1 VEKNSFG
8 FWSALFLVI
17 ANMIGT
23 GIYTT
28 TGFLVADLPASGG
41 ILMLWVL
48 GGIAALGGALSYA
61 ALAKRYPRSG
71 GEYHF
76 LSQLY
81 HPALGFLAGIVSI
94 IAGFSAPIAASA
106 YAFGKYLPL
115 PLSEMGRQVAAAL
128 LIIALVSLHTL
139 NLGRVARIQN
149 FFVLLKV
156 SLLIGLIVGGLF
168 ILPTPPHE
176 LTCPRIDWST
186 LSVGATALIFISYAY
201 SGWNAAAYIMSE
213 VPRATQV
220 IPRAIPAGTL
230 TVMALYVAFN
240 FVLLR
245 HLSIQELS
253 GKVEVGRLLA
263 QKLWGSAGD
272 ALLGWGIS
280 LAMVSSVSAMLMIS
294 PRVLSVMGED
304 YPIFR
309 FFTQRNTHGSP
320 IFSLALIAV
329 LAIFILFLAAFD
341 AILNYIGFLL
351 SLFAALTVL
360 GLFLRHTREKGLPWD
375 LGLFFVVLTA
385 WMVLNNF
392 LNRPYE
398 SLVGIGTIAVGLI
411 LYFVIA
417 KRSNI
422 RAGSIYRKEETQSPH
437 RDPV

>member
-1 VEKNSFG
+1 
-8 FWSALFLVI
+8 
-17 ANMIGT
+17 MIGT

-41 ILMLWVL
+41 VLMLWVL
-48 GGIAALGGALSYA
+48 GGVAALGGALAYA
-61 ALAKRYPRSG
+61 ALARRHPRSG

-94 IAGFSAPIAASA
+94 VAGFSAPIAASA

-115 PLSEMGRQVAAAL
+115 SLSEFERQIAAAL
-128 LIIALVSLHTL
+128 LILALTGLHTL

-149 FFVLLKV
+149 FFVILKLGLL
-156 SLLIGLIVGGLF
+156 LLLIVGGLAF
-168 ILPTPPHE
+168 MPESPQE
-176 LTCPRIDWST
+176 LSCPRIDFST
-186 LSVGATALIFISYAY
+186 LSAGATALIFISYAY

-213 VPRATQV
+213 VPRATQI

-245 HLSIQELS
+245 HLPIEELS

-263 QKLWGSAGD
+263 HRLWGAHGD

-304 YPIFR
+304 YPVFR
-309 FFTQRNTHGSP
+309 VFSRKNSYGSP
-320 IFSLALIAV
+320 VFSLALVAL
-329 LAIFILFLAAFD
+329 LAICILFMAAFD

-351 SLFAALTVL
+351 SLFAGLTVL
-360 GLFLRHTREKGLPWD
+360 GLFLRHARAKGLPWEP
-375 LGLFFVVLTA
+375 GLFFVLLTG

-398 SLVGIGTIAVGLI
+398 SLIGMGTMAGGLV
-411 LYFVIA
+411 LYFVV
-417 KRSNI
+417 RRPPVI
-422 RAGSIYRKEETQSPH
+422 RR
-437 RDPV
+437 

>member
-1 VEKNSFG
+1 MAQNSFG

-41 ILMLWVL
+41 VLMLWAL
-48 GGIAALGGALSYA
+48 GGIAALGGALAYA
-61 ALAKRYPRSG
+61 ALARRYPRSG

-76 LSQLY
+76 LSRLY

-94 IAGFSAPIAASA
+94 VAGFSAPIAASA

-115 PLSEMGRQVAAAL
+115 SLSEFERQVAAVL
-128 LIIALVSLHTL
+128 LILALMALHTL

-149 FFVLLKV
+149 FFVILKLGLLLV
-156 SLLIGLIVGGLF
+156 LIMGGLAF
-168 ILPTPPHE
+168 MPGSPQE
-176 LTCPRIDWST
+176 LTCPRIDLST
-186 LSVGATALIFISYAY
+186 LSASATALIFISYAY

-213 VPRATQV
+213 VPRATEV

-230 TVMALYVAFN
+230 TVMVLYVAFN

-253 GKVEVGRLLA
+253 KKVEVGRLLA
-263 QKLWGSAGD
+263 QKLWGARGD

-304 YPIFR
+304 YPFFR
-309 FFTQRNTHGSP
+309 LFSRKNSYGSP
-320 IFSLALIAV
+320 VFSLVLIAG
-329 LAIFILFLAAFD
+329 LAISILFMAAFD

-351 SLFAALTVL
+351 SLFAGLTVL
-360 GLFLRHTREKGLPWD
+360 GLFLRHAREKGLPWD
-375 LGLFFVVLTA
+375 LGLFFILLTG
-385 WMVLNNF
+385 WMVLSNF
-392 LNRPYE
+392 LNRPFE
-398 SLVGIGTIAVGLI
+398 SLIGMGTMAAGLI
-411 LYFVIA
+411 LYFAV
-417 KRSNI
+417 KRLPAT
-422 RAGSIYRKEETQSPH
+422 RH
-437 RDPV
+437 RLPL

>member
-1 VEKNSFG
+1 MAQNSFG

-28 TGFLVADLPASGG
+28 TGFLVKDLPAGAG
-41 ILMLWVL
+41 VLMLWVL
-48 GGIAALGGALSYA
+48 GGIAALGGALAYA
-61 ALAKRYPRSG
+61 ALARRHPRSG

-76 LSQLY
+76 LSRLY

-94 IAGFSAPIAASA
+94 VAGFSAPIAASA

-115 PLSEMGRQVAAAL
+115 SLSEFERQIAAAL
-128 LIIALVSLHTL
+128 LILALTGLHTL

-149 FFVLLKV
+149 FFVMVKVILLLV
-156 SLLIGLIVGGLF
+156 LVTGGF
-168 ILPTPPHE
+168 AFMPASPQE
-176 LTCPRIDWST
+176 LTCPRINLST
-186 LSVGATALIFISYAY
+186 VSIAATALIFISYAY

-213 VPRATQV
+213 VPRATQI

-240 FVLLR
+240 YVLLR

-263 QKLWGSAGD
+263 QKLWGSHGD

-304 YPIFR
+304 YPAFR
-309 FFTQRNTHGSP
+309 LFSRKNSYGSP
-320 IFSLALIAV
+320 VFSLALIAG
-329 LAIFILFLAAFD
+329 LGICILFMAAFD

-351 SLFAALTVL
+351 SLFAGLTVL
-360 GLFLRHTREKGLPWD
+360 GLFLRHAREKGLPWN
-375 LGLFFVVLTA
+375 LGLLFVLLTS

-398 SLVGIGTIAVGLI
+398 SLIGMGTMGGGLI
-411 LYFVIA
+411 LYFLV
-417 KRSNI
+417 R
-422 RAGSIYRKEETQSPH
+422 RASHINR
-437 RDPV
+437 

>member
-1 VEKNSFG
+1 MAQNSFG

-28 TGFLVADLPASGG
+28 TGFLVKDLPAGAG
-41 ILMLWVL
+41 VLMLWVL
-48 GGIAALGGALSYA
+48 GGIAALGGALAYA
-61 ALAKRYPRSG
+61 ALARRHPRSG

-76 LSQLY
+76 LSRLY

-94 IAGFSAPIAASA
+94 VAGFSAPIAASA

-115 PLSEMGRQVAAAL
+115 SLSEFERQMAAAL
-128 LIIALVSLHTL
+128 LILALTGLHTL

-149 FFVLLKV
+149 FFVMVKVILLLV
-156 SLLIGLIVGGLF
+156 LVTGGF
-168 ILPTPPHE
+168 AFMPASPQE
-176 LTCPRIDWST
+176 LTCPRINFST
-186 LSVGATALIFISYAY
+186 VSIAATALIFISYAY

-213 VPRATQV
+213 VPRATQI

-240 FVLLR
+240 YVLLR

-263 QKLWGSAGD
+263 QKLWGSHGD

-304 YPIFR
+304 YPAFR
-309 FFTQRNTHGSP
+309 LFSRKNSYGSP
-320 IFSLALIAV
+320 VFSLALIAG
-329 LAIFILFLAAFD
+329 LGICILFMAAFD

-351 SLFAALTVL
+351 SLFAGLTVL
-360 GLFLRHTREKGLPWD
+360 GLFLRHAREKGLPWN
-375 LGLFFVVLTA
+375 LGLLFVLLTS

-398 SLVGIGTIAVGLI
+398 SLIGMGTMGVGLI
-411 LYFVIA
+411 LYFLV
-417 KRSNI
+417 R
-422 RAGSIYRKEETQSPH
+422 RASHINR
-437 RDPV
+437 